1 MQSIILVMKIPKKQY
16 IFICLLT
23 LLSTLFFTCR
33 KPQPAQQE
41 RLSPDTEK
49 QTTLKEADL
58 EPLPD
63 GFCLLTDSIPDA
75 ILEIRYYSDNNF
87 VGTRIDG
94 YEEPV
99 ALITQKAASAL
110 RKASDEFRK
119 KGYSIKI
126 YDAYRPQRAVDHF
139 VQWSKDLADTA
150 MKSVFYPHIQKT
162 TIFSRGYVARKS
174 KHSRGSTVDM
184 TLVDLK
190 TGKEVDMGGSFDYFG
205 NISRTMS
212 ESITAEQHQN
222 RLLLRNIMVANGF
235 YPVQGEW
242 WHFTLCNEPYPNTYF
257 DFPVKM
263 YR

>member
-1 MQSIILVMKIPKKQY
+1 MINPKNNYKY
-16 IFICLLT
+16 LIFCLLAI
-23 LLSTLFFTCR
+23 SQILFAACR
-33 KPQPAQQE
+33 EPQPAQQDQ
-41 RLSPDTEK
+41 LLPATEE
-49 QTTLKEADL
+49 QTIHKEADL

-75 ILEIRYYSDNNF
+75 VLDLRYCSTNNF
-87 VGTRIDG
+87 VGVRIDG

-99 ALITQKAASAL
+99 ALITKKAATAL

-119 KGYSIKI
+119 QGYKIKI

-139 VQWSKDLADTA
+139 VRWSKDPSDTA

-190 TGKEVDMGGSFDYFG
+190 TGQEIDMGGIFDYFG
-205 NISRTMS
+205 STSRAIS
-212 ESITAEQHQN
+212 EQITPAQQQN
-222 RLLLRNIMVANGF
+222 RLLLRDVMIQNGF
-235 YPVQGEW
+235 QPVQGEW
-242 WHFTLCNEPYPNTYF
+242 WHFTLRNEPYPTTYF
-257 DFPVKM
+257 DFPVKR
-263 YR
+263 YL